1 MATYP
6 GRVFKGQKM
15 AGQYGAKKKTV
26 RNLKIAKIDTANN
39 LLLVQGAVPGPQGG
53 YVVVRE
59 TNKVGPN

>member
-1 MATYP
+1 
-6 GRVFKGQKM
+6 M

-26 RNLKIAKIDTANN
+26 RNLKIAKIDTENN